1 MGRAFEVRKVAM
13 GKTAAAKSKLY
24 ARYGKE
30 VLMAAKSG
38 IPDPE
43 VNIALK
49 QIIDR
54 AKRDQV
60 PSDVIKR
67 AIDKAKGGTDEN
79 YSPTRYEGFG
89 PGGSMFIV
97 ECLTDNV
104 NRTIAEVRNCF
115 TKTGGKLGINGSVV
129 FQFEHQAVFTLKNMT
144 EDEILEVAIE
154 KDLNIKHI
162 EQEEDGITIYGDA
175 TDYSAIKQGLD
186 ESNPELEY
194 LTDAIMWIPT
204 NDVTLTSDDA
214 KQSVDKLMN
223 LLDQLD
229 DVQDVYHNIN
239 L

>member
-30 VLMAAKSG
+30 LLMAAKSG
-38 IPDPE
+38 IPDPDL
-43 VNIALK
+43 NIALK

-79 YSPTRYEGFG
+79 YLPMRYEGFG
-89 PGGSMFIV
+89 PEGSMFIV

-129 FQFEHQAVFTLKNMT
+129 FQFEHQVVFTLKNMT
-144 EDEILEVAIE
+144 EDEILEIAIE

-162 EQEEDGITIYGDA
+162 EQEEDGTTIYGDA

-186 ESNPELEY
+186 ESNSELEY

-204 NDVTLTSDDA
+204 NEVILTSDEA

>member
-30 VLMAAKSG
+30 LLMAAKSG

-49 QIIDR
+49 QMIDR

-79 YSPTRYEGFG
+79 YLPMRYEGFG
-89 PGGSMFIV
+89 PEGSMFIV

-129 FQFEHQAVFTLKNMT
+129 FQFEHQAVFTLKDVT

-162 EQEEDGITIYGDA
+162 EQEEDGTTIYGDA
-175 TDYSAIKQGLD
+175 TEYSAIKQGLD
-186 ESNPELEY
+186 ESNPSREY

-204 NDVTLTSDDA
+204 NEVTLTSDDA

-229 DVQDVYHNIN
+229 DVQDVYHNIH

>member
-38 IPDPE
+38 IPDPD

-129 FQFEHQAVFTLKNMT
+129 FQFEHQAVFTLKDMT

>member
-30 VLMAAKSG
+30 LLMAAKSG

-43 VNIALK
+43 VNITLK

-54 AKRDQV
+54 AKRDQI
-60 PSDVIKR
+60 PSEVIKR

-79 YSPTRYEGFG
+79 YLPMRYEGFG
-89 PGGSMFIV
+89 PEGSMFIV

-129 FQFEHQAVFTLKNMT
+129 FQFEHQSVFTLKDLS
-144 EDEILEVAIE
+144 EDDILELAIE
-154 KDLNIKHI
+154 KDLNIKHLEI
-162 EQEEDGITIYGDA
+162 EDDGVSIYGDA
-175 TDYSAIKQGLD
+175 SDYATIKQALD
-186 ESNPELEY
+186 DTYPNLEY
-194 LTDAIMWIPT
+194 LTDAIVWIST
-204 NDVTLTSDDA
+204 NDVTLQSEDA
-214 KQSVDKLMN
+214 KQQVEKLLN

-229 DVQDVYHNIN
+229 DVQDVYHNVN
-239 L
+239 N

>member
-89 PGGSMFIV
+89 PKGSMFIV

-129 FQFEHQAVFTLKNMT
+129 FQFEHQAVFTIKDMT

>member
-30 VLMAAKSG
+30 LLMAAKSG

-79 YSPTRYEGFG
+79 YLPTRYEGFG
-89 PGGSMFIV
+89 PEGSMFIV

-129 FQFEHQAVFTLKNMT
+129 FQFEHQAVFTLKDVT

-162 EQEEDGITIYGDA
+162 EQEEDGISIYGDA
-175 TDYSAIKQGLD
+175 TEYSAIKQGLD

-194 LTDAIMWIPT
+194 LTDAIMWTPT
-204 NDVTLTSDDA
+204 NEVTLTSDDA

>member
-89 PGGSMFIV
+89 PKGSMFIV

-129 FQFEHQAVFTLKNMT
+129 FQFEHQAVFTLKDMT

>member
-30 VLMAAKSG
+30 LLMAAKSG
-38 IPDPE
+38 IPDPD

-79 YSPTRYEGFG
+79 YLPMRYEGFG
-89 PGGSMFIV
+89 PEGSMFIV

-129 FQFEHQAVFTLKNMT
+129 FQFEHQAVFTLKNVT

-154 KDLNIKHI
+154 KDLNVKQI

-186 ESNPELEY
+186 ESNYELEY

-204 NDVTLTSDDA
+204 NEVTITSDDA
-214 KQSVDKLMN
+214 KQSIDKLMN

>member
-30 VLMAAKSG
+30 LLMAAKSG

-43 VNIALK
+43 VNITLK

-54 AKRDQV
+54 AKRDQI
-60 PSDVIKR
+60 PSEVIKR

-79 YSPTRYEGFG
+79 YLPMRYEGFG
-89 PGGSMFIV
+89 PEGSMFIV

-129 FQFEHQAVFTLKNMT
+129 FQFEHQSVFTLKDLS
-144 EDEILEVAIE
+144 EDDILELAIE
-154 KDLNIKHI
+154 KDLNIKQV
-162 EQEEDGITIYGDA
+162 ESEEDGVSIYGDA
-175 TDYSAIKQGLD
+175 SDYATIKQALD
-186 ESNPELEY
+186 DAYPNIEY
-194 LTDAIMWIPT
+194 LTDAIMWIST
-204 NDVTLTSDDA
+204 NDVTLQSEDA
-214 KQSVDKLMN
+214 KQQVEKLLN

>member
-30 VLMAAKSG
+30 LLMAAKSG

-54 AKRDQV
+54 AKRDQI
-60 PSDVIKR
+60 PSEVIKR

-79 YSPTRYEGFG
+79 YLPMRYEGFG
-89 PGGSMFIV
+89 PEGSMFIV

-129 FQFEHQAVFTLKNMT
+129 FQFEHQSVFTIKDLT
-144 EDEILEVAIE
+144 EDDILELAIE
-154 KDLNIKHI
+154 KDLNIKQV
-162 EQEEDGITIYGDA
+162 ESEEDGVSIYGDA
-175 TDYSAIKQGLD
+175 SDYATIKQALD
-186 ESNPELEY
+186 DTYPNIEY
-194 LTDAIMWIPT
+194 LTDAIMWIAT
-204 NDVTLTSDDA
+204 NDVTLQSEDA
-214 KQSVDKLMN
+214 KQQVEKLLN

>member
-13 GKTAAAKSKLY
+13 GKTAAVKSKLY

-30 VLMAAKSG
+30 LLMAAKSG

-43 VNIALK
+43 VNMVLK
-49 QIIDR
+49 QIIER

-60 PSDVIKR
+60 PSEVIKR

-79 YSPTRYEGFG
+79 YLPMRYEGFG
-89 PGGSMFIV
+89 PEGSMFIV

-129 FQFEHQAVFTLKNMT
+129 FQFEHQALFTVKDMS
-144 EDEILEVAIE
+144 EDDVLEVAIE
-154 KDLNIKHI
+154 KDLNIKHV
-162 EQEEDGITIYGDA
+162 ELEEDGISIYGDA
-175 TDYSAIKQGLD
+175 SDYSTIKQALD
-186 ESNPELEY
+186 ESKENIEY
-194 LTDAIMWIPT
+194 ITDTILWTPT
-204 NDVTLTSDDA
+204 NDVTLSSDDA
-214 KQSVDKLMN
+214 KQSVEKLLN

-239 L
+239 E

>member
-30 VLMAAKSG
+30 LLMAAKSG
-38 IPDPE
+38 TPDPE

-54 AKRDQV
+54 AKRDQI
-60 PSDVIKR
+60 PSEVIKR

-79 YSPTRYEGFG
+79 YLPMRYEGFG
-89 PGGSMFIV
+89 PEGSMFIV

-129 FQFEHQAVFTLKNMT
+129 FQFEHQSVFTIKDLT
-144 EDEILEVAIE
+144 EDEILELAIE
-154 KDLNIKHI
+154 KDLNIKQV
-162 EQEEDGITIYGDA
+162 ESEDEGVSIYGDA
-175 TDYSAIKQGLD
+175 SDYATIKQALD
-186 ESNPELEY
+186 DTYPNIDY
-194 LTDAIMWIPT
+194 LTDAIMWIST
-204 NDVTLTSDDA
+204 NDVTLQSEDA
-214 KQSVDKLMN
+214 KQQVEKLLN

>member
-30 VLMAAKSG
+30 LLMAAKSG

-54 AKRDQV
+54 AKRDQI
-60 PSDVIKR
+60 PSEVIKR

-79 YSPTRYEGFG
+79 YLPMRYEGFG
-89 PGGSMFIV
+89 PEGSMFIV

-129 FQFEHQAVFTLKNMT
+129 FQFEHQSVFTIKELT
-144 EDEILEVAIE
+144 EDDILELAIE
-154 KDLNIKHI
+154 KDLNIKQVEI
-162 EQEEDGITIYGDA
+162 EEDGVSIYGDA
-175 TDYSAIKQGLD
+175 SDYATIKQALD
-186 ESNPELEY
+186 DTYPNIEY

-204 NDVTLTSDDA
+204 NDVTLQSDDA
-214 KQSVDKLMN
+214 KQQVEKLLN

>member
-30 VLMAAKSG
+30 LLMAAKSG

-43 VNIALK
+43 VNITLK

-54 AKRDQV
+54 AKRDQI
-60 PSDVIKR
+60 PSEVIKR

-79 YSPTRYEGFG
+79 YLPMRYEGFG
-89 PGGSMFIV
+89 PEGSMFIV

-129 FQFEHQAVFTLKNMT
+129 FQFEHQSVFTLKDLS
-144 EDEILEVAIE
+144 EDDILELAIE
-154 KDLNIKHI
+154 KDLNIKHVEI
-162 EQEEDGITIYGDA
+162 EDDGVSIYGDA
-175 TDYSAIKQGLD
+175 SDYATIKQALD
-186 ESNPELEY
+186 DTYPNLEY
-194 LTDAIMWIPT
+194 LTDAIVWIST
-204 NDVTLTSDDA
+204 NDVTLQSEDA
-214 KQSVDKLMN
+214 KQQVEKLLN

-229 DVQDVYHNIN
+229 DVQDVYHNVN
-239 L
+239 N

>member
-30 VLMAAKSG
+30 LLMAAKSG

-54 AKRDQV
+54 AKRDQI
-60 PSDVIKR
+60 PSEVIKR

-79 YSPTRYEGFG
+79 YLPMRYEGFG
-89 PGGSMFIV
+89 PEGSMFIV

-129 FQFEHQAVFTLKNMT
+129 FQFEHQSVFTIKELT
-144 EDEILEVAIE
+144 EDDILELAIE
-154 KDLNIKHI
+154 KDLNIKQVEI
-162 EQEEDGITIYGDA
+162 EEDGVSIYGDA
-175 TDYSAIKQGLD
+175 SDYATIKQALD
-186 ESNPELEY
+186 DTYPNIEY
-194 LTDAIMWIPT
+194 LTDAIMWIAT
-204 NDVTLTSDDA
+204 NDVTLQSEDA
-214 KQSVDKLMN
+214 KQQVEKLLN

>member
-30 VLMAAKSG
+30 LLMAAKSG

-54 AKRDQV
+54 AKRDQI
-60 PSDVIKR
+60 PSEVIKR

-79 YSPTRYEGFG
+79 YLPMRYEGFG
-89 PGGSMFIV
+89 PEGSMFIV

-129 FQFEHQAVFTLKNMT
+129 FQFEHQSVFTIKDLT
-144 EDEILEVAIE
+144 EDDILELAIE
-154 KDLNIKHI
+154 KDLNIKQVEI
-162 EQEEDGITIYGDA
+162 EEDGVSIYGDA
-175 TDYSAIKQGLD
+175 SDYATIKQALD
-186 ESNPELEY
+186 DTYPNIEY
-194 LTDAIMWIPT
+194 LTDAIMWIAT
-204 NDVTLTSDDA
+204 NDVTLQSEDA
-214 KQSVDKLMN
+214 KQQVEKLLN